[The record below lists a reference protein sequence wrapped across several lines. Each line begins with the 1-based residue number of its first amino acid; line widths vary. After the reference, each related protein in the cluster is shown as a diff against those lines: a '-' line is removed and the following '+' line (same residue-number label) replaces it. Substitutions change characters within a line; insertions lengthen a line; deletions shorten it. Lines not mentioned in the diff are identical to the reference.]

1 MIPGKS
7 PKCAIISSVRD
18 GGIVVNGRNLPREL
32 TGRHVL
38 FCLLGFFGVVF
49 GVNAWLVKA
58 ATSTFGGVETTSSY
72 KAGLMFEQD
81 VASAERQD
89 ELHWRVDG
97 NLARDNAGDAALEIS
112 VRDVSGVPIT
122 GLTAHARLAHPA
134 DERLDHFI
142 ALNRVEA
149 GNFRG
154 QTQAQSGQ
162 WELIVDLYRD
172 GARVFRS
179 RSRVTLR

>member
-1 MIPGKS
+1 MIPEKL
-7 PKCAIISSVRD
+7 PKCAIISSAHNGD
-18 GGIVVNGRNLPREL
+18 IIVNGRDKPREL

-89 ELHWRVDG
+89 ELHWQVSG
-97 NLARDNAGDAALEIS
+97 KLARKNAGEATLDISARDALGA
-112 VRDVSGVPIT
+112 PIA

-134 DERLDHFI
+134 DERLDHLF
-142 ALNRVEA
+142 ALERVGA
-149 GNFRG
+149 ANFRG
-154 QTQAQSGQ
+154 STPAQSGQ
-162 WELIVDLYRD
+162 WELVVDLYRD

>member
-1 MIPGKS
+1 
-7 PKCAIISSVRD
+7 
-18 GGIVVNGRNLPREL
+18 
-32 TGRHVL
+32 
-38 FCLLGFFGVVF
+38 
-49 GVNAWLVKA
+49 
-58 ATSTFGGVETTSSY
+58 
-72 KAGLMFEQD
+72 MFEQD

-97 NLARDNAGDAALEIS
+97 KLARDNAGDAALEIS
-112 VRDVSGVPIT
+112 VRDVSGAPIT

-172 GARVFRS
+172 GERIFRS